1 MHPSASAGVRLSA
14 IVALAALV
22 IFIVCPLGSIF
33 ITSFTGSE
41 NESLLVQHALDA
53 ALASEN
59 VETVVN
65 SIVLAGLVVV
75 LTTVMATPLALLLSR
90 TSWGQSHWLDVALLI
105 PFMTPPYIGAMGWI
119 LFMQKRG
126 LLEQLLPPAGQEHRR
141 RRAPRASLQHAGAPP
156 HRRSCASPTRC
167 MPRCRQEIGR
177 AHV

>member
-75 LTTVMATPLALLLSR
+75 LTTVMAPPSGPASFPHILGAKSLARCRAFDPLHDAAL
-90 TSWGQSHWLDVALLI
+90 
-105 PFMTPPYIGAMGWI
+105 
-119 LFMQKRG
+119 
-126 LLEQLLPPAGQEHRR
+126 HRR
-141 RRAPRASLQHAGAPP
+141 DGLDSFHAKARAPRTASAARRRSYAGIFQFGRARFRHESPRASLHDND
-156 HRRSCASPTRC
+156 HEECADPC
-167 MPRCRQEIGR
+167 ARQS
-177 AHV
+177 

>member
-105 PFMTPPYIGAMGWI
+105 PFMTPPSVRW
-119 LFMQKRG
+119 
-126 LLEQLLPPAGQEHRR
+126 AGFF
-141 RRAPRASLQHAGAPP
+141 
-156 HRRSCASPTRC
+156 SCKSADCSNSF
-167 MPRCRQEIGR
+167 CRQQAQLRRHFSAWAGSFS
-177 AHV
+177 

>member
-22 IFIVCPLGSIF
+22 IFIVSPLGSIF

-75 LTTVMATPLALLLSR
+75 LTTVMPPLWPCFFPAHP
-90 TSWGQSHWLDVALLI
+90 GGKV
-105 PFMTPPYIGAMGWI
+105 IGSMS
-119 LFMQKRG
+119 LF
-126 LLEQLLPPAGQEHRR
+126 
-141 RRAPRASLQHAGAPP
+141 
-156 HRRSCASPTRC
+156 
-167 MPRCRQEIGR
+167 
-177 AHV
+177 

>member
-1 MHPSASAGVRLSA
+1 M
-14 IVALAALV
+14 
-22 IFIVCPLGSIF
+22 
-33 ITSFTGSE
+33 
-41 NESLLVQHALDA
+41 QHALDA

-126 LLEQLLPPAGQEHRR
+126 LLEQLLPPAGAVTPAFFSLGGLVFDIGPAHR
-141 RRAPRASLQHAGAPP
+141 L
-156 HRRSCASPTRC
+156 
-167 MPRCRQEIGR
+167 
-177 AHV
+177 

>member
-90 TSWGQSHWLDVALLI
+90 TSWGQS
-105 PFMTPPYIGAMGWI
+105 
-119 LFMQKRG
+119 Q
-126 LLEQLLPPAGQEHRR
+126 
-141 RRAPRASLQHAGAPP
+141 
-156 HRRSCASPTRC
+156 
-167 MPRCRQEIGR
+167 IGR

>member
-75 LTTVMATPLALLLSR
+75 LTTCKSSKDHSKPRNEVD
-90 TSWGQSHWLDVALLI
+90 TSL
-105 PFMTPPYIGAMGWI
+105 
-119 LFMQKRG
+119 K
-126 LLEQLLPPAGQEHRR
+126 
-141 RRAPRASLQHAGAPP
+141 
-156 HRRSCASPTRC
+156 SP
-167 MPRCRQEIGR
+167 
-177 AHV
+177 V

>member
-75 LTTVMATPLALLLSR
+75 LTTVKIGKRRVGKECLRLCRSR
-90 TSWGQSHWLDVALLI
+90 WS
-105 PFMTPPYIGAMGWI
+105 PY
-119 LFMQKRG
+119 
-126 LLEQLLPPAGQEHRR
+126 H
-141 RRAPRASLQHAGAPP
+141 
-156 HRRSCASPTRC
+156 
-167 MPRCRQEIGR
+167 
-177 AHV
+177 

>member
-90 TSWGQSHWLDVALLI
+90 TSWGAKSLARCRSFDPLHDAALHRCDGLDSFHAKARTARTASAASRRSYAGI
-105 PFMTPPYIGAMGWI
+105 F
-119 LFMQKRG
+119 
-126 LLEQLLPPAGQEHRR
+126 QLG
-141 RRAPRASLQHAGAPP
+141 RARFRNESPRASLHDDD
-156 HRRSCASPTRC
+156 HEECADAC
-167 MPRCRQEIGR
+167 ARQS
-177 AHV
+177 

>member
-1 MHPSASAGVRLSA
+1 MHPSASAGVRSPL
-14 IVALAALV
+14 LLRLPHPV
-22 IFIVCPLGSIF
+22 IFIVCPLGSIPS
-33 ITSFTGSE
+33 TSFTGSE

-105 PFMTPPYIGAMGWI
+105 PFMTPRPTSVRWAGFFSCKARTA
-119 LFMQKRG
+119 LK
-126 LLEQLLPPAGQEHRR
+126 QL
-141 RRAPRASLQHAGAPP
+141 
-156 HRRSCASPTRC
+156 
-167 MPRCRQEIGR
+167 CRQQAQLRRHFSAWAGSFS
-177 AHV
+177 